1 MRPIAL
7 LVDDD
12 AATLRVLPE
21 VLRLYLPNLTV
32 HTSNSP
38 LDALGRL
45 NVRPYH
51 AVLSDVQMPRMDGFT
66 FLKELKTVRP
76 EIPVVLTT
84 GGADLLLLTQAL
96 EAGAFDFLP
105 KPFDRKDL
113 VTTLELAISSYTL
126 ARDIKAA
133 QQRIARIREGFTK
146 TSSLRERHT
155 SLRLS
160 SHALIEQS
168 ALLRSRALVA
178 RANSEARIER
188 MEQRYREFTA
198 SLRVLQEQTRHRA
211 LSRFRLAV

>member
-38 LDALGRL
+38 LDALERL

-66 FLKELKTVRP
+66 FLKELKTIRP

-84 GGADLLLLTQAL
+84 GGADL
-96 EAGAFDFLP
+96 
-105 KPFDRKDL
+105 
-113 VTTLELAISSYTL
+113 
-126 ARDIKAA
+126 
-133 QQRIARIREGFTK
+133 
-146 TSSLRERHT
+146 
-155 SLRLS
+155 
-160 SHALIEQS
+160 
-168 ALLRSRALVA
+168 
-178 RANSEARIER
+178 
-188 MEQRYREFTA
+188 
-198 SLRVLQEQTRHRA
+198 
-211 LSRFRLAV
+211 